1 MKAFYLLMLYIASTS
16 WLFLWIGAFFDETWQ
31 QIGVWITWACSMAAG
46 TMAHDKAT
54 RKDETESL

>member
-31 QIGVWITWACSMAAG
+31 QIGVWITWVCSMAAG
-46 TMAHDKAT
+46 TMTHDKAT
-54 RKDETESL
+54 KKR